1 VHGEY
6 FRNEKKPIFTKYTKA
21 QKSKIQLARIDSAQR
36 IENAKN
42 KRSEE
47 LLIIQET
54 KASYLET
61 IKEILPEY
69 FSIMDEHYCGPG
81 CFEELSNGAAFHLGK
96 DSIFSWN
103 NWNNEAIRMKYFNI
117 TIHETIHKARYEKG
131 LDQTKDKSSAPRN
144 TYLLFDSELDAKE
157 VDFIDVPKSEYI
169 VSVIPKKFL
178 PKPLPH
184 WFFKSHTLYESILPR
199 LTTYLTENTTS
210 NHHGIYGLMDEFSAY
225 YHGFNAS
232 LLLYERNEEIFE
244 KFQYEDLKDMVSNE
258 FAYYEFKLFIAW
270 YLKYL
275 IDCEPN
281 VYSQLVSNKN
291 LRTVYNSIEFA
302 FSQRCKDFE
311 KIINKHNSIKKS
323 YNDLRNDSFEEIL
336 LELERQKPLLE
347 QFIKGKQNVNFAFK
361 AQ

>member
-21 QKSKIQLARIDSAQR
+21 QKNKIELARIDSAQR
-36 IENAKN
+36 IEDAKN

-61 IKEILPEY
+61 IKENLPEY
-69 FSIMDEHYCGPG
+69 YSIMDEHYCGPG

-96 DSIFSWN
+96 DSIFPWN
-103 NWNNEAIRMKYFNI
+103 NWNSEAIRMKYFNI

-131 LDQTKDKSSAPRN
+131 LDQTKDKSSTQKN

-169 VSVIPKKFL
+169 VSVIPEIFL
-178 PKPLPH
+178 PKPVPH
-184 WFFKSHTLYESILPR
+184 WFFKDQSLYESILPR
-199 LTTYLTENTTS
+199 LTTYLNENTSS
-210 NHHGIYGLMDEFSAY
+210 NHHGIYGLLDEFSAY

-232 LLLYERNEEIFE
+232 LLLYERNEEVFE
-244 KFQYEDLKDMVSNE
+244 KFQYEDLKEMVSNE

-291 LRTVYNSIEFA
+291 LRSVYNSIEFA

-347 QFIKGKQNVNFAFK
+347 QFIKGKQNVKFAFK